1 MKNLWRELKPK
12 NFVEGLVIAL
22 SVALVVATAVL
33 VVGSKKPTLAS
44 PDEPQSEVKLEARET
59 TFNDPFGQP
68 DKPAKTGTDF
78 SVLSH
83 RIAGSLDTW
92 QRNLPN
98 KVQGFMQDL
107 NLVHQLPREILD
119 KFQRQEP
126 LFKDNSE
133 KAEVEDIEQI
143 MSDADG
149 LSIAEPNLP
158 PAVEENPPIQPSSP
172 PAVQETPAVTQPSQ
186 PAPKPSATVWDS
198 PYAPTA
204 PQSADNGN
212 NSGNVYAPTAPKA
225 SGNAQPTNMYAPAPP
240 SSPDQGDQAQG
251 PVYAPPADQNPATNP
266 TVMPT
271 SQQIAQVQAE
281 VMAKINAA
289 RVAAGIPALQANGTI
304 QGIANFRAQELST
317 YYHPKHYRPDGS
329 YALTWIANNW
339 GGNYGI
345 GENIGWIDNINS
357 LNADTIF
364 KAFYN
369 SGKGHR
375 EIMLHPSLKIGAVG
389 IYCVPGPVADNN
401 TGSPNETNKGRIFI
415 SMNFGY

>member
-1 MKNLWRELKPK
+1 MKKLWRELKPK
-12 NFVEGLVIAL
+12 NFTEGLVIAL
-22 SVALVVATAVL
+22 SLALVVATAVL
-33 VVGSKKPTLAS
+33 VVGSKNSS
-44 PDEPQSEVKLEARET
+44 PDFTNEPQSDIKLEARET
-59 TFNDPFGQP
+59 TFNDPFGQS
-68 DKPAKTGTDF
+68 DMPAKTGENL
-78 SVLSH
+78 SNISH
-83 RIAGSLDTW
+83 RIASSLDTW
-92 QRNLPN
+92 QRNLPG
-98 KVQGFMQDL
+98 KVQGVMQDL
-107 NLVHQLPREILD
+107 NMLHQLPREIMDRFQNKESLFTD
-119 KFQRQEP
+119 KVDQEQ
-126 LFKDNSE
+126 L
-133 KAEVEDIEQI
+133 EDIEQI
-143 MSDADG
+143 MSDTDG

-158 PAVEENPPIQPSSP
+158 PAVEENPPMLPSSP
-172 PAVQETPAVTQPSQ
+172 PAVQETPAVTQASQ
-186 PAPKPSATVWDS
+186 STPKPAATVWDS

-204 PQSADNGN
+204 PQSGDNPN
-212 NSGNVYAPTAPKA
+212 NYSSPYAPTAPQQ

-240 SSPDQGDQAQG
+240 SSPDQGEEPQG

-289 RVAAGIPALQANGTI
+289 RVAAGIPALQANSTI

-317 YYHPKHYRPDGS
+317 YYHPKHYRADGS

-339 GGNYGI
+339 GGKYGI
-345 GENIGWIDNINS
+345 GENIGWIDNISS
-357 LNADTIF
+357 LNANTIF